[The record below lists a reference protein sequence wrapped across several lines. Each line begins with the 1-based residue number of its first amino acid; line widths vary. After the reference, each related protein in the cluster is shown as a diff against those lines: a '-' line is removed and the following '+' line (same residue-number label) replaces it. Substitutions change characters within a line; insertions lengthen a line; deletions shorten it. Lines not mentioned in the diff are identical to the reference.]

1 MVENTVRWA
10 ACQSE
15 SLMWRDW
22 DDGSAVY
29 DRRSGQTHIF
39 DLMARLVVMELG
51 EGPASVRELA
61 DRVAKTADIEPDA
74 ALRNQL
80 HTLLGELED
89 LGLVEVIAA

>member
-10 ACQSE
+10 ACQGE

-39 DLMARLVVMELG
+39 DLMARLAVMELG

-61 DRVAKTADIEPDA
+61 DRVAKTAGIEPDA

>member
-1 MVENTVRWA
+1 
-10 ACQSE
+10 
-15 SLMWRDW
+15 MWRDW

-39 DLMARLVVMELG
+39 DLMARLAVMELG

-61 DRVAKTADIEPDA
+61 DRVAKTAGIEPDA

>member
-1 MVENTVRWA
+1 MSETSVKWA
-10 ACQSE
+10 ARHSE
-15 SLMWRDW
+15 SLLWRDW

-29 DRRSGQTHIF
+29 DQQSGQTHIF
-39 DLMARLVVMELG
+39 DLLARLVVMELQ
-51 EGPASVRELA
+51 EAPASVRELA
-61 DRVAKTADIEPDA
+61 DRVSETAGVNPDA

>member
-1 MVENTVRWA
+1 
-10 ACQSE
+10 
-15 SLMWRDW
+15 MWRDW

-29 DRRSGQTHIF
+29 DQRSGQTHVF
-39 DLMARLVVMELG
+39 DLMARLVMMELG
-51 EGPASVRELA
+51 EAPASIRELT
-61 DRVAKTADIEPDA
+61 DRVAETAGVSPDA

>member
-1 MVENTVRWA
+1 MVENTVRWV
-10 ACQSE
+10 ACHSG
-15 SLMWRDW
+15 SLIWRDW

-29 DRRSGQTHIF
+29 DQRSGQTHVF
-39 DLMARLVVMELG
+39 DLMARLVMMELG
-51 EGPASVRELA
+51 EAPASVRELA
-61 DRVAKTADIEPDA
+61 DRVGKTADVEPDA